1 MAFTKC
7 APRLWRQGVRSM
19 VLQQRRHLHLPEQQ
33 SFKLLEEFGIPVPR
47 GKVAKTPAEVGRIN
61 DQLGQ
66 PCIIKQQAVKNSAAS
81 TQVAQNGSTG
91 EALVSDR
98 LDRRIQSPTSTTDD
112 VVTGLYV
119 ADSIDFD
126 EKWYLSMTLD
136 RENYTPVVIVSR
148 SRDSALGGCGS
159 YKMGLDEGI
168 TSDLLCRISK
178 HVGAS
183 PKEEKNLKD
192 ILVRLHKLFVT
203 KEATLLEINQLA
215 LSSDG
220 TFTCLDANLNF
231 DYAAEERQPELFA
244 LRDGKAEVPEEVEA
258 QKHGLVYIKMD
269 GDIGN
274 VVNGAGLAMATN
286 DAIALYEGRSSNFLD
301 AGGQA
306 TKQTMQKAFEII
318 LRDERVKVILVNIYG
333 GIIKCDMIAESIIG
347 AAQELGPL
355 RIPLVVR
362 LQGTNS
368 AEGLQILE
376 DADLGIYVQSNFG
389 KAAETAVQ
397 LSKSTKS

>member
-1 MAFTKC
+1 MAFTTC
-7 APRLWRQGVRSM
+7 APRIWRQGVRLM
-19 VLQQRRHLHLPEQQ
+19 ALQQRRHLHLPEHQ
-33 SFKLLEEFGIPVPR
+33 SFKLLEEFGIPVSR
-47 GKVAKTPAEVGRIN
+47 GKVAKTPAEVGPLI
-61 DQLGQ
+61 DQLGH
-66 PCIIKQQAVKNSAAS
+66 PCIVKQQAVANSAAS
-81 TQVAQNGSTG
+81 AQVAQNGAAG
-91 EALVSDR
+91 EALASEM
-98 LDRRIQSPTSTTDD
+98 LQRRIQSLTSTTED

-119 ADSIDFD
+119 AESIDFD
-126 EKWYLSMTLD
+126 ETWYLSMTLD
-136 RENYTPVVIVSR
+136 RENYTPVMIVSR
-148 SRDSALGGCGS
+148 SRDGASGGRGS
-159 YKMGLDEGI
+159 YKMGLGEGI

-192 ILVRLHKLFVT
+192 ILVRLHNLLVA

-215 LSSDG
+215 LGSDG

-231 DYAAEERQPELFA
+231 DYAAEKRQRELFA
-244 LRDGKAEVPEEVEA
+244 MRDAKAEVPEEVEA

-286 DAIALYEGRSSNFLD
+286 DAIALYGGRSLNFLD

-333 GIIKCDMIAESIIG
+333 GIIKCDIIAESIIG

-355 RIPLVVR
+355 RVPLVVR
-362 LQGTNS
+362 LQGINS
-368 AEGLQILE
+368 AEGLKILE
-376 DADLGIYVQSNFG
+376 DADLGFYVQSDFG

-397 LSKSTKS
+397 LSKSVKS